1 MIFHSAAMVQQ
12 GVAERNEDQ
21 TNVDHENMDQKNVCH
36 RNVEYGGIM
45 LVLCPD
51 KKG

>member
-1 MIFHSAAMVQQ
+1 MSDISAAMVQQ
-12 GVAERNEDQ
+12 GVAERNEDHA
-21 TNVDHENMDQKNVCH
+21 NVDHENMDQKNVCH

-45 LVLCPD
+45 LVLYPD